1 VAAAEQRSEQIIG
14 REQEFAVLEA
24 FLGGD
29 SSCRTMV
36 LVGGPGIGK
45 TTLWDAGLRSA
56 RESGR
61 RLLTARPSGAETQF
75 AYSALVDLLDDVGAD
90 DLAELAAPQRHALEA
105 AILRAEPAETR
116 PEPSAIAVGF
126 LNALRAVTA
135 RAPVLVA
142 VDDVQ
147 WLDPPSADALSYAA
161 RRLEDEDVRFL
172 LAKRPSK
179 ASALEQALER
189 PGVELLE
196 VGPLS
201 LGATRRLLLVRLG
214 LALPRRLLR
223 RLFESSQ
230 GNAMFALE
238 LGRTLLNGELPQIG
252 EEIPFPDT
260 LEELIGTRVTGLSP
274 EAGRALL
281 AVALSPGG
289 LRLQQLESL
298 VEPGAIDQIVDAG
311 VLAVEADRARPAHPL
326 LAAAALRHSRPSQRA
341 ALHASLAGVMGDEVR
356 RARHLAAAVT
366 APDADVAAV
375 IAAAANVADA
385 RGARYEAAELA
396 EHALRLT
403 PREERLE
410 HSDRLLSLADYL
422 AKAGELQRVTELL
435 EPEIG
440 ALPRGGPR
448 ARAWLLLSDGAG
460 AATQEEYQRYLD
472 RALAEGEGDAGLH
485 AMVLAR
491 RANNAAAVHVTR
503 LQDAEAWAL
512 EALVDARH
520 AGLDVEQLA
529 LYALAWARSFRGRPI
544 DDLLDRTADRRDIR
558 HLRSSLERVACDRFA
573 WRGQLG
579 EARAIVTRLL
589 SLAEER
595 GESRSYYGL
604 LSQLCEIELRGGD
617 VDLVAQLLDEW
628 EQASSDRF
636 VAPVYER
643 CRFVAAV
650 LRGVPAEIERWADDV
665 IARSET
671 LGTGWDLLE
680 GLRARGIADLF
691 ARRLEPAAVSLRRV
705 WDYTVQEGIEDPGA
719 FPVAPDLVEALAEL
733 GELDEAR
740 AVAGRLRELSE
751 RQEHPWGLATA
762 KRCDALVAL
771 AGSDFDEH
779 AAEALADAAAAYRAL
794 GLRFDHARCLLSRGR
809 AERRFRK
816 WGAARASLE
825 GAADGFDRMGAT
837 GWAEA
842 ARSEL
847 ARVGAR
853 RPRAAGELT
862 EAERRVVELAVQ
874 GLSNKEIAGSLVVT
888 VPTVEAHLSRAY
900 RKLGVRS
907 RTQLATRL
915 ASLE

>member
-1 VAAAEQRSEQIIG
+1 VSAEERSEQVIG
-14 REQEFAVLEA
+14 REKEFAALEA
-24 FLGGD
+24 FLAGD
-29 SSCRTMV
+29 CSRRTLV
-36 LVGGPGIGK
+36 LVGGPGVGK
-45 TTLWDAGLRSA
+45 TTLWDAGSQSA
-56 RESGR
+56 RERGR

-90 DLAELAAPQRHALEA
+90 DLSGLAAPQRRALEA
-105 AILRAEPAETR
+105 AILRAEPADTR

-126 LNALRAVTA
+126 LNAVRAVAA
-135 RAPVLVA
+135 RTPVLVA

-147 WLDPPSADALSYAA
+147 WLDPPSADALSYTA

-172 LAKRPSK
+172 LAKRPAK
-179 ASALEQALER
+179 ASAFEHALER
-189 PGVELLE
+189 SGVELLE

-201 LGATRRLLLVRLG
+201 LGATRRLLSVRLG

-238 LGRTLLNGELPQIG
+238 LGRTLLGGKLPQLG

-260 LEELIGTRVTGLSP
+260 LEEVIGTRVTALSP
-274 EAGRALL
+274 ETGRALL
-281 AVALSPGG
+281 AVALSPDG
-289 LRLQQLESL
+289 LRQPQLKSL
-298 VEPGAIDQIVDAG
+298 VEPDAIEELVDAG
-311 VLAVEADRARPAHPL
+311 VLVVEGDRVRPAHPL
-326 LAAAALRHSRPSQRA
+326 LAAAAVRHSRPHQRA
-341 ALHASLAGVMGDEVR
+341 ALHHSLAGVMGDEVR

-366 APDADVAAV
+366 APDGDVAAV
-375 IAAAANVADA
+375 IASAATVADA
-385 RGARYEAAELA
+385 RGARHEAAELA

-403 PREERLE
+403 PREQLE
-410 HSDRLLSLADYL
+410 HSDRLLTLAEYL
-422 AKAGELQRVTELL
+422 AKAGELRRVTELL

-440 ALPRGGPR
+440 ALPRGLPR

-460 AATQEEYQRYLD
+460 AATEEEYLRYLD
-472 RALAEGEGDAGLH
+472 RALAEDEGDAGLR

-491 RANNAAAVHVTR
+491 RANNAAAVHVAH
-503 LQDAEAWAL
+503 LADAEAWAL
-512 EALVDARH
+512 EALVNAGH
-520 AGLDVEQLA
+520 AGPDVEQLA
-529 LYALAWARSFRGRPI
+529 RYALAWVRCLRGRPI
-544 DDLLDRTADRRDIR
+544 DDLLDRSADRGEVR
-558 HLRSSLERVACDRFA
+558 HLRSSLERVACDRLA
-573 WRGQLG
+573 WRGRLT
-579 EARAIVTRLL
+579 EARALVGPLL

-595 GESRSYYGL
+595 GESRSYFAL
-604 LSQLCEIELRGGD
+604 LSQLCEIELRAGD
-617 VDLVAQLLDEW
+617 VDLASQLLDEW

-643 CRFVAAV
+643 CRLVAAV

-665 IARSET
+665 LARSEM

-680 GLRARGIADLF
+680 GLRASGIADLF
-691 ARRLEPAAVSLRRV
+691 ARRLEPAAASLHRV

-740 AVAGRLRELSE
+740 TVANRLRELAE
-751 RQEHPWGLATA
+751 RQQHPWGLATA
-762 KRCDALVAL
+762 RRCDALVTL
-771 AGSDFDEH
+771 AGSAFDER
-779 AAEALADAAAAYRAL
+779 AAEALTEAAEAYGAL
-794 GLRFDHARCLLSRGR
+794 GIRFDHARCLFSRGR

-825 GAADGFDRMGAT
+825 GAAESFDRTGAT
-837 GWAEA
+837 GWAAA

-853 RPRAAGELT
+853 RPRPAGELT
-862 EAERRVVELAVQ
+862 EAEQRVVELAVQ

-907 RTQLATRL
+907 RTQLAARL
-915 ASLE
+915 ATLT